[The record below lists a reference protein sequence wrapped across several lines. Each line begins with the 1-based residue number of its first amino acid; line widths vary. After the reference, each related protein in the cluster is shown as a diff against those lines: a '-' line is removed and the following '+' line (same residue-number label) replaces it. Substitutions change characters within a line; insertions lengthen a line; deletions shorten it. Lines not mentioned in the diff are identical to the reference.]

1 MRHGRTSKAMALASV
16 IALASLTACSSSGG
30 GSGDPGKLK
39 LSVVSLLP
47 GSEKAAFDTFNARVA
62 AFEKANPNIDVQP
75 HEYKWEATTFASQLA
90 GGTLPDVFE
99 IPLTDAGTLIAN
111 GQLADLND
119 QFQKLPEASQFNT
132 NLLDKGKGQ
141 NGHVYAIPAKSI
153 YGVALHY
160 NRALFQQAGLDP
172 DKPPTSWDEVRTD
185 AKIIKD
191 KTGVAGY
198 AMMASGA
205 TGGWQLTAAMYSR
218 GGRVQEVQKNGTYKS
233 TLDNDA
239 ATKQLEWLKE
249 MRWQDN
255 SVLADTTLAWDTINQ
270 AFAAGQVGMY
280 TSGSDVYTNLVETY
294 GVTGKDYGLTAMPLE
309 GPDAGVLVGGTLA
322 AVGAKADQATK
333 DAAMKWIDF
342 YYLQNLLDEKQAVEN
357 AKVRAEG
364 KQAVGTPVLPIFSRE
379 QYQQSLQWIKPYI
392 NVPLDHM
399 TGYTDVMFDQPVVG
413 EPSRSTQEVYTLL
426 STAVQ
431 AVLTDKG
438 ADIGQLLRTADE
450 QAQALL
456 RQG

>member
-1 MRHGRTSKAMALASV
+1 MALASV

-30 GSGDPGKLK
+30 GDSGKLK

-111 GQLADLND
+111 GQLADLD
-119 QFQKLPEASQFNT
+119 GQFQKLPEASQFNT
-132 NLLDKGKGQ
+132 NLLGKGKGED
-141 NGHVYAIPAKSI
+141 GHVYAIPAKSI

-172 DKPPTSWDEVRTD
+172 DKPPTSWDEVRAD

-205 TGGWQLTAAMYSR
+205 TGGWQLTAAIYSR
-218 GGRVQEVQKNGTYKS
+218 GGRVQQVQKNGTYKS

-239 ATKQLEWLKE
+239 AGKQLELLKE

-294 GVTGKDYGLTAMPLE
+294 GVTGQDYGLTALPLE
-309 GPDAGVLVGGTLA
+309 GPDSGVLVGGTLA
-322 AVGAKADQATK
+322 AVGAKADKATK

-357 AKVRAEG
+357 AKVRADG

-379 QYQQSLQWIKPYI
+379 QYQQSLQWIQPYI

-399 TGYTDVMFDQPVVG
+399 KGYTDVMFDQPIVG
-413 EPSRSTQEVYTLL
+413 EPTRATQEIYTLL
-426 STAVQ
+426 STPVQ
-431 AVLTDKG
+431 AVLTDRN
-438 ADIGQLLRTADE
+438 ADVGQLLKTADT

-456 RQG
+456 DKG

>member
-1 MRHGRTSKAMALASV
+1 MRRTSTAMVLAGV
-16 IALASLTACSSSGG
+16 VALASLSACSQSGG
-30 GSGDPGKLK
+30 GGDTGKLK
-39 LSVVSLLP
+39 LTVVSLLP
-47 GSEKAAFDTFNARVA
+47 GSEKAAFDAFNARVA

-75 HEYKWEATTFASQLA
+75 QEYKWEATTFAAQLA

-119 QFQKLPEASQFNT
+119 QFQKLPYADQFNAK
-132 NLLDKGKGQ
+132 LLDKGRGQ
-141 NGHVYAIPAKSI
+141 DGHVYAVPAKSI

-160 NRALFQQAGLDP
+160 NRALFQKAGLDP
-172 DKPPTSWDEVRTD
+172 DRPPTTWDEVRAD
-185 AKIIKD
+185 AKAIKD

-218 GGRVQEVQKNGTYKS
+218 GGGVQQIQQDGSYKS

-239 ATKQLEWLKE
+239 ARAQLEWLKA

-270 AFAAGQVGMY
+270 AFAAGQVAMY

-294 GVTGKDYGLTAMPLE
+294 GVTGKDYGLTALPLQ
-309 GPDAGVLVGGTLA
+309 GNDAGVLVGGTLA
-322 AVGAKADQATK
+322 TVGAKADKATK

-357 AKVRAEG
+357 AKVRFDH
-364 KQAVGTPVLPIFSRE
+364 KQAVGTPVLPIFSRD
-379 QYQQSLQWIKPYI
+379 QYEQSLKWIKPYI

-399 TGYTDVMFDQPVVG
+399 TSYTDVMFDQPIVG
-413 EPSRSTQEVYTLL
+413 EPTRATQEIYTLL
-426 STAVQ
+426 STPVQ
-431 AVLTDKG
+431 AVLSDRN
-438 ADIGQLLRTADE
+438 ADIGKLLQTANT

-456 RQG
+456 DKG